1 MHSIP
6 TDVKEQGDCE
16 NSGLSERRELSPF
29 GRCTDC
35 SRISE
40 KKQAVGEKIYS
51 LIEKCYPCDAAILTG
66 ILLEMD
72 IQSLE
77 QLLNDKDLLEQ
88 KVEEALAVLQNTS
101 EVSQNSQSVSGS
113 KEHPDKAVIGEKLF
127 ELVSA
132 FNSEQADK
140 ITGMLLEMDLQD
152 LEVIVQN
159 QAALEDKINE
169 ASMALNSHLNHAET
183 KTLAE
188 ENSDKKLYG
197 EQLYCSIS
205 EWYPEQADKITG
217 MLLELDVSTLK
228 LLIEDSVALK
238 DKALQ
243 AASALTNTNI
253 IKEHSQ
259 SPEEVGL
266 ETEDKKISDSET
278 KNDLDEQLCSIIKE
292 WYPTEAGKITGMIM
306 NSEKDRATL
315 ETLVLNK
322 KLLKEKINGMLDV
335 DQRNAQAGP
344 NR

>member
-6 TDVKEQGDCE
+6 IDVKELGDCE
-16 NSGLSERRELSPF
+16 NSGPSERRELSPF
-29 GRCTDC
+29 GSYTDC
-35 SRISE
+35 SRVSE
-40 KKQAVGEKIYS
+40 KKQALGEKIYS
-51 LIEKCYPCDAAILTG
+51 LIEKYYPCDADILTG
-66 ILLEMD
+66 IVLEMD

-77 QLLNDKDLLEQ
+77 ELVNDKELLEQ
-88 KVEEALAVLQNTS
+88 KVKEALAVLRNTS
-101 EVSQNSQSVSGS
+101 EVSPNSQSVSRS
-113 KEHPDKAVIGEKLF
+113 KEHSDKAVIGEKLF

-188 ENSDKKLYG
+188 ENPDKKLYG

-205 EWYPEQADKITG
+205 EWYPAQADKITG

-238 DKALQ
+238 DKAMQ
-243 AASALTNTNI
+243 AANALTNTNI
-253 IKEHSQ
+253 GKEISQ

-266 ETEDKKISDSET
+266 ETENKRISNSET
-278 KNDLDEQLCSIIKE
+278 KNNLDEQLCSIIKE
-292 WYPTEAGKITGMIM
+292 WYPAEAGKITEMIM
-306 NSEKDRATL
+306 HSEKDSATL

-322 KLLKEKINGMLDV
+322 KLLKEKINGMLGE
-335 DQRNAQAGP
+335 DQRNGRAGP

>member
-6 TDVKEQGDCE
+6 INVKELGDCE

-29 GRCTDC
+29 GRNTNC

-40 KKQAVGEKIYS
+40 EKQAMGEKIYAF
-51 LIEKCYPCDAAILTG
+51 IEKYYPCDADILTG

-77 QLLNDKDLLEQ
+77 ELVNDKELLEQ
-88 KVEEALAVLQNTS
+88 KMEEALAVLQNTS

-113 KEHPDKAVIGEKLF
+113 KEHPDKAVIGEKVF
-127 ELVSA
+127 ELVCA

-159 QAALEDKINE
+159 QVALEDKINE

-188 ENSDKKLYG
+188 ENPDKKLYG

-243 AASALTNTNI
+243 AASALTNINI
-253 IKEHSQ
+253 IKERSQ
-259 SPEEVGL
+259 SPKEVSL
-266 ETEDKKISDSET
+266 ETKDKRISHSET
-278 KNDLDEQLCSIIKE
+278 KNNLDEQLCSIIKE
-292 WYPTEAGKITGMIM
+292 WYPTEVGKITEMIM
-306 NSEKDRATL
+306 HSEKDRATL

-322 KLLKEKINGMLDV
+322 KLLKEKICGMLGV
-335 DQRNAQAGP
+335 DQRNAPAGP
-344 NR
+344 KR

>member
-6 TDVKEQGDCE
+6 IDVKELGDCE
-16 NSGLSERRELSPF
+16 DSGLSERRELSPF
-29 GRCTDC
+29 GRNTDC

-40 KKQAVGEKIYS
+40 EKQAMGEKIYAF
-51 LIEKCYPCDAAILTG
+51 IEKYYPCDADILTG

-77 QLLNDKDLLEQ
+77 ELVNDKDVLER
-88 KVEEALAVLQNTS
+88 KVEEALAVLQNT
-101 EVSQNSQSVSGS
+101 EVSQNSQSGSGS

-132 FNSEQADK
+132 INSEQADK

-152 LEVIVQN
+152 LDVIVQN

-169 ASMALNSHLNHAET
+169 ASVALNSHRNHAET

-188 ENSDKKLYG
+188 ENPDKKLYG

-205 EWYPEQADKITG
+205 EWYPEQANKITG
-217 MLLELDVSTLK
+217 MLLELDVSTLT
-228 LLIEDSVALK
+228 LLIEDSVVLK
-238 DKALQ
+238 DKAMQ
-243 AASALTNTNI
+243 AANALTNTSI
-253 IKEHSQ
+253 CKEISQ

-266 ETEDKKISDSET
+266 ETEDKRISNSET
-278 KNDLDEQLCSIIKE
+278 KNNLDEQFCSIIKE
-292 WYPTEAGKITGMIM
+292 WYPADARKITEMIM
-306 NSEKDRATL
+306 HSEKDRATL

-322 KLLKEKINGMLDV
+322 KLLKEKISGMLGV

>member
-6 TDVKEQGDCE
+6 IDVKELGVCE
-16 NSGLSERRELSPF
+16 NSGLSERRELSLF
-29 GRCTDC
+29 GRYTDC

-40 KKQAVGEKIYS
+40 KKHAMGEKIYA
-51 LIEKCYPCDAAILTG
+51 LIEKYHPCDADILTG

-77 QLLNDKDLLEQ
+77 ELVNDKELLEQ

-113 KEHPDKAVIGEKLF
+113 KEHPDKAVIGEKVF
-127 ELVSA
+127 ELVCA

-152 LEVIVQN
+152 LEVVVQN

-188 ENSDKKLYG
+188 ENPDKKLYG

-243 AASALTNTNI
+243 AASALTNINI
-253 IKEHSQ
+253 IKERSQ
-259 SPEEVGL
+259 SPKEVSL
-266 ETEDKKISDSET
+266 ETKDKRISHSET
-278 KNDLDEQLCSIIKE
+278 KNNLDEQLCSIIKE
-292 WYPTEAGKITGMIM
+292 WYPTEVGKITEMIM
-306 NSEKDRATL
+306 HSEKDRATL

-322 KLLKEKINGMLDV
+322 KLLKEKISGMLGV
-335 DQRNAQAGP
+335 DQRNAPAGP
-344 NR
+344 KR

>member
-6 TDVKEQGDCE
+6 INVKELGDCE

-29 GRCTDC
+29 GRNTDC

-40 KKQAVGEKIYS
+40 EKQAMGEKIYAF
-51 LIEKCYPCDAAILTG
+51 IEKYYPCDADILTG

-77 QLLNDKDLLEQ
+77 ELVNDKDLLER
-88 KVEEALAVLQNTS
+88 KVEEALAVLQNT
-101 EVSQNSQSVSGS
+101 EVSQNSQSGSGS
-113 KEHPDKAVIGEKLF
+113 KEHPDKALIGEKLF

-132 FNSEQADK
+132 INSEQADK

-152 LEVIVQN
+152 LEVVVQN

-188 ENSDKKLYG
+188 ENPDKKLYG
-197 EQLYCSIS
+197 EQLYYSIS

-253 IKEHSQ
+253 IKERSQ
-259 SPEEVGL
+259 SPKEVSL
-266 ETEDKKISDSET
+266 ETEDKRISNSET
-278 KNDLDEQLCSIIKE
+278 KNNLDEQLCSIIKE
-292 WYPTEAGKITGMIM
+292 WYPAEAGKITEMIM
-306 NSEKDRATL
+306 HSEKDCATL

-322 KLLKEKINGMLDV
+322 KLLKEKINGMLGV
-335 DQRNAQAGP
+335 DQRNARAGP

>member
-6 TDVKEQGDCE
+6 IDVKEQGDCE
-16 NSGLSERRELSPF
+16 NSGLSERRELSPS
-29 GRCTDC
+29 GSYTDC

-40 KKQAVGEKIYS
+40 KKQALGEKIYS
-51 LIEKCYPCDAAILTG
+51 LIEKYYPSDTDTLTG

-77 QLLNDKDLLEQ
+77 QLVNDKDLLEQ
-88 KVEEALAVLQNTS
+88 KVEEAWAVLQNTS

-113 KEHPDKAVIGEKLF
+113 KEHRDKAVIGEKLF

-140 ITGMLLEMDLQD
+140 ITGMFLEMDLQD

-159 QAALEDKINE
+159 QAVLEDKINE
-169 ASMALNSHLNHAET
+169 ASVALNNHLNPTET
-183 KTLAE
+183 KTLPKD
-188 ENSDKKLYG
+188 NPDKKLYG

-238 DKALQ
+238 EKALQ

-253 IKEHSQ
+253 INECSQ
-259 SPEEVGL
+259 SPKQVGL
-266 ETEDKKISDSET
+266 ETEDQRISNSVT
-278 KNDLDEQLCSIIKE
+278 KNSLDEQLCSIIKE
-292 WYPTEAGKITGMIM
+292 WYPTEAGKITKMIM
-306 NSEKDRATL
+306 NSEKDCSTL
-315 ETLVLNK
+315 ETLILNK
-322 KLLKEKINGMLDV
+322 KLLKEKINEMLGV
-335 DQRNAQAGP
+335 DQRNAQGGP